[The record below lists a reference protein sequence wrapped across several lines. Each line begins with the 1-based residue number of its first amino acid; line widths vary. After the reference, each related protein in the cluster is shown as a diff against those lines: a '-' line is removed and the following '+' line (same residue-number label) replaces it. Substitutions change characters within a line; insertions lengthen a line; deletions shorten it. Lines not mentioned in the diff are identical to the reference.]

1 MNASVAES
9 RITLQ
14 GNSVA
19 IRSLLRTIERVAEVD
34 APVLIVGETGTG
46 KELVARAIHQ
56 RSRRAAGPLIA
67 VNCGAIAPT
76 LMQSELFGH
85 ERNAFTGA
93 GQRRIGSVEAAH
105 RGALFL
111 DEIGELPLPLQPA
124 LLRVLQ
130 DRTVTRL
137 GSSLPV
143 AVDFRLL
150 AATHVDLE
158 QAIRAGRFR
167 EDLFYRLNVLVLR
180 VPPLRER
187 GDDLLV
193 LAEHF
198 LTQFAHERLGPPI
211 RGFTPDALAAMKQ
224 HRWPGNVRELMNCIE
239 RAVVLTDGVW
249 VDAAM
254 LGLESAA
261 RGAPPLNL
269 ARARDEFERE
279 MVREALR
286 ANGQRIAPSARQL
299 GISRVTL
306 YRIVSR
312 LNLAGELKSDRE
324 LRGTASVAGDA
335 SGGPTSPPI
344 AGDTGVSE
352 PSRDCIER

>member
-56 RSRRAAGPLIA
+56 RSRRAGGPLIA

-93 GQRRIGSVEAAH
+93 AQRRIGNVEAAH

-111 DEIGELPLPLQPA
+111 DEIGELPMQLQPA

-130 DRTVTRL
+130 DRTITRL
-137 GSSLPV
+137 GSSAPV

-158 QAIRAGRFR
+158 QAIREGRFR
-167 EDLFYRLNVLVLR
+167 EDLFYRLNVLVLK

-187 GDDLLV
+187 GDDLFV

-198 LTQFAHERLGPPI
+198 LKHFAHERVGPPI
-211 RGFTPDALAAMKQ
+211 RGFTADALAAMKQ

-239 RAVVLTDGVW
+239 RAVVLTEGVW
-249 VDAAM
+249 IDAST
-254 LGLESAA
+254 LGLE
-261 RGAPPLNL
+261 RLDRTGPPLNL

-312 LNLAGELKSDRE
+312 LNLVNELKPDGELRSGACSAGK
-324 LRGTASVAGDA
+324 AAGD
-335 SGGPTSPPI
+335 PTSTPT
-344 AGDTGVSE
+344 AGDNGVSE
-352 PSRDCIER
+352 LSRDCIER